1 MLNTCQSCAVGAPR
15 SGAAAAVLT
24 MTMTSLLL
32 SVPTAAIGGDL
43 ADRGYPAPVLERVE
57 RSIDLVRPPVGE
69 AGDARRRWLAWQV
82 DYRLRYVGAEPLLVD
97 GGTIAGTVEGWASNS
112 RADGHGRPR
121 RADHAFEAADDHES
135 TVTLVEADAPAASC
149 REHAA
154 LAVWPEPVS
163 ASSSSS
169 ESAEPSCATPDV
181 PVRLDPGAIL
191 RVRLRLE
198 HIHPLDGA
206 SEPLLGRRE
215 LNLRVGPASFG
226 DLLELDRPIA
236 PSGPPVALSPIP
248 AERLDRRVYYS
259 SPDSLYLDACLDG
272 GRSFVFPDVPVRRDA
287 PIRLSFRYLRAAG
300 STGAATAELKQY
312 HDVPESYFA
321 LPEARRV
328 APLERTGEWVLVE
341 RVLRTDPEASTVQLR
356 FCLDAESGPSALW
369 IDDVRLEAL
378 DVPVADN
385 R

>member
-1 MLNTCQSCAVGAPR
+1 MPNAYRSCAVGPPR

-24 MTMTSLLL
+24 VPLTLAALLL
-32 SVPTAAIGGDL
+32 PRAASGGDR
-43 ADRGYPAPVLERVE
+43 ADRGYPSPVLERVE

-69 AGDARRRWLAWQV
+69 SGDARRRWLAWQV
-82 DYRLRYVGAEPLLVD
+82 DYRLRYDGPEPLVVD
-97 GGTIAGTVEGWASNS
+97 AGTIAGTVEGWASNS
-112 RADGHGRPR
+112 RAEGHGRPR
-121 RADHAFEAADDHES
+121 RADHDLGAADDHES
-135 TVTLVEADAPAASC
+135 TVTLVDADAPAASC
-149 REHAA
+149 REHAV
-154 LAVWPEPVS
+154 LAVWPEPTS
-163 ASSSSS
+163 ASAETGSLDPSCDTP
-169 ESAEPSCATPDV
+169 AEP
-181 PVRLDPGAIL
+181 VRVDPGAIL

-198 HIHPLDGA
+198 HVHPLDGA
-206 SEPLLGRRE
+206 SDPLLGRRE
-215 LNLRVGPASFG
+215 LNLRVGPASFR

-236 PSGPPVALSPIP
+236 PSGPGVALPTIP

-259 SPDSLYLDACLDG
+259 APDSLYLDACVDG

-287 PIRLSFRYLRAAG
+287 PIRLSFRYLRAVG

-328 APLERTGEWVLVE
+328 APLEATGEWVLVE

-378 DVPVADN
+378 DAPAADD